1 MRTEIVTVLLVA
13 ALAAAQQI
21 YVPIL
26 VDVAH
31 GEATKGLDFWV
42 NSTVNPYAIS
52 DFVKHPDKVKV
63 VLVHHLPFYL
73 LNSYVVESYRGPQDV
88 DRPNKTQPAGGPTT
102 SSTLATYRTD
112 PPSRSSL
119 TSP

>member
-1 MRTEIVTVLLVA
+1 MRTEILTVLLAA
-13 ALAAAQQI
+13 ALAAAQQL

-52 DFVKHPDKVKV
+52 DFAQLH
-63 VLVHHLPFYL
+63 
-73 LNSYVVESYRGPQDV
+73 
-88 DRPNKTQPAGGPTT
+88 
-102 SSTLATYRTD
+102 
-112 PPSRSSL
+112 
-119 TSP
+119 

>member
-13 ALAAAQQI
+13 ALAAAQQL

-42 NSTVNPYAIS
+42 NSTVNPSAIS
-52 DFVKHPDKVKV
+52 DFARLHILVPPGEVRDPILLRLNATRSA
-63 VLVHHLPFYL
+63 VLV
-73 LNSYVVESYRGPQDV
+73 
-88 DRPNKTQPAGGPTT
+88 GG
-102 SSTLATYRTD
+102 
-112 PPSRSSL
+112 
-119 TSP
+119 TSPR